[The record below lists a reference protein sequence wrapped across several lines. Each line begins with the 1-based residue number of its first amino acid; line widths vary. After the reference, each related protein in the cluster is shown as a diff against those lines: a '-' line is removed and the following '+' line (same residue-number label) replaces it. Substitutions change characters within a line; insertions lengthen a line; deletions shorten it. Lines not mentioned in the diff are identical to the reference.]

1 MVGRHDDITCICPGG
16 RGRSEGDHQH
26 LRMLVQEE
34 QKVAILRAKLEEMGI
49 DVDSLLEAV
58 GDEEDEPH
66 ED

>member
-1 MVGRHDDITCICPGG
+1 
-16 RGRSEGDHQH
+16 
-26 LRMLVQEE
+26 MLVQEE

-66 ED
+66 EG

>member
-1 MVGRHDDITCICPGG
+1 MTSLVSVPEAEADLKDN
-16 RGRSEGDHQH
+16 HQH
-26 LRMLVQEE
+26 LQMLVQEE

-66 ED
+66 ET

>member
-1 MVGRHDDITCICPGG
+1 MMTSLVSVPEAEADLKDN
-16 RGRSEGDHQH
+16 HQH
-26 LRMLVQEE
+26 LQMLVQEE

-66 ED
+66 ET